1 MDFISKNLIWFMVYS
16 FMGWIYESTL
26 RSITHKRLYNSGF
39 LNGPYIPIYGCGALL
54 DVHLLNGL
62 KDPLTIFLLA
72 GVINCVLEYF
82 TSWAM
87 EKLFHARWWAYSN
100 KPLNL
105 NGRIYYLGFLA
116 FGTFA
121 TLVVLYFHPWLVI
134 HTTDRMSYNLI
145 NGLAVLIVVIIVT
158 DTYITVSNMEDFKEK
173 YAALVASLGEA
184 KSELAMKMED
194 LPYADRIAKLR
205 ESFNFQERRLLDAFP
220 HLRFENAR
228 YTAQQ
233 IKAMI
238 IEHTKQL
245 FRS

>member
-87 EKLFHARWWAYSN
+87 EKLFHARWWDYSN

-105 NGRIYYLGFLA
+105 HGRIYYLGFLA
-116 FGTFA
+116 FGAFA
-121 TLVVLYFHPWLVI
+121 TLVVLYFHPWLVV
-134 HTTDRMSYNLI
+134 HTTDRMSYN
-145 NGLAVLIVVIIVT
+145 
-158 DTYITVSNMEDFKEK
+158 ITVSNMEDFKEK
-173 YAALVASLGEA
+173 YTALVVSLGEA
-184 KSELAMKMED
+184 KSELTMKMED

-233 IKAMI
+233 IKAMV

>member
-1 MDFISKNLIWFMVYS
+1 
-16 FMGWIYESTL
+16 
-26 RSITHKRLYNSGF
+26 
-39 LNGPYIPIYGCGALL
+39 
-54 DVHLLNGL
+54 
-62 KDPLTIFLLA
+62 
-72 GVINCVLEYF
+72 
-82 TSWAM
+82 
-87 EKLFHARWWAYSN
+87 
-100 KPLNL
+100 
-105 NGRIYYLGFLA
+105 
-116 FGTFA
+116 
-121 TLVVLYFHPWLVI
+121 
-134 HTTDRMSYNLI
+134 MSYNLI
-145 NGLAVLIVVIIVT
+145 NGLAVLIVVIIAV

-233 IKAMI
+233 IKAMV

>member
-62 KDPLTIFLLA
+62 KDPLIIFLLA

-87 EKLFHARWWAYSN
+87 EKLFHARWWDYSN

-145 NGLAVLIVVIIVT
+145 NGLAVLIIVIIVT
-158 DTYITVSNMEDFKEK
+158 DTYITVSNMEDFEEK
-173 YAALVASLGEA
+173 YTALVASLGEA
-184 KSELAMKMED
+184 KSELVMKMED

-233 IKAMI
+233 IKAMV
-238 IEHTKQL
+238 IEHTKRL